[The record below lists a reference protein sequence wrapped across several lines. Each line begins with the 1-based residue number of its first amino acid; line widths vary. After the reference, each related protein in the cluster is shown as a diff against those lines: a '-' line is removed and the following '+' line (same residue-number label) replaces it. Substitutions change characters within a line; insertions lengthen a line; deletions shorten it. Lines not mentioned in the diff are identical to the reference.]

1 MDEDFELENKLKIYS
16 VPIANKYTVY
26 INDVKN
32 PEYFNDLFFR
42 LQNAN
47 EEDEFEIVINSFGGC
62 ESTAIQIYNEIKNCK
77 AKVLAN
83 VSGYCCSAGTIIL
96 LACRGWKINLTS
108 KIMVHS
114 RFMGFSG
121 KDHEIKQRS
130 EFESVWVKDF
140 FKTVYKGFLTD
151 KEIEEVLNGKEFWLT
166 GEETTRRLQKFSKQ
180 N

>member
-1 MDEDFELENKLKIYS
+1 MDEELEGGLKIYS
-16 VPIANKYTVY
+16 VATANKYTVY
-26 INDVKN
+26 INDVKE
-32 PEYFNDLFFR
+32 PSYFNDLFFK
-42 LQNAN
+42 LQNAS
-47 EEDEFEIVINSFGGC
+47 EDDEFELVINSFGGY

-77 AKVLAN
+77 ANVLAN

-108 KIMVHS
+108 KIMIHS
-114 RFMGFSG
+114 RFWGFSG
-121 KDHEIKQRS
+121 KDNEIKQKV

-166 GEETTRRLQKFSKQ
+166 GEETTRRLQKFSRQ